1 MGLWLWVD
9 NPLLLWRPHW
19 KLGFSNHYCVVVMW
33 QGAMEY
39 HRELVSY
46 FNKNGVSVI
55 ILLRRNALKRL
66 VSTLA
71 NAYDKKEKLLNGTHK
86 SHVHSKEEVCL
97 FFHSKGCCCFDMRS
111 LVIVSFFLRLFDYQF
126 FRSRWFLKVKLT
138 HPQCCLQAN
147 KLAEFK
153 PIIDTKRL
161 PINLQRVEEISRD
174 VLRLFNGT
182 RHMLLYY
189 EDLVKDPEVQLA
201 IYQFVLQFPL
211 FNVAFFATCRLW
223 NACEVILIIYWVIW
237 LHPLAAGGAKN
248 TRVSWSGHPG
258 FGKRASE
265 DSHAAFKGADWELG
279 GGFEK
284 VERNRVW
291 EVSDRQGLCIV
302 YLTCIGYET
311 R

>member
-1 MGLWLWVD
+1 
-9 NPLLLWRPHW
+9 
-19 KLGFSNHYCVVVMW
+19 MW

-39 HRELVSY
+39 HREIVSY

-97 FFHSKGCCCFDMRS
+97 FFHSKWCCCFDIRR
-111 LVIVSFFLRLFDYQF
+111 LVLVSSFLTVFDYQF
-126 FRSRWFLKVKLT
+126 FRPRWFLKVKFT
-138 HPQCCLQAN
+138 RPQCCLQAN

-201 IYQFVLQFPL
+201 FYQFVLQFPL
-211 FNVAFFATCRLW
+211 FNVTFFCNL
-223 NACEVILIIYWVIW
+223 
-237 LHPLAAGGAKN
+237 
-248 TRVSWSGHPG
+248 
-258 FGKRASE
+258 
-265 DSHAAFKGADWELG
+265 
-279 GGFEK
+279 
-284 VERNRVW
+284 
-291 EVSDRQGLCIV
+291 
-302 YLTCIGYET
+302 
-311 R
+311 